1 MTRYASMAVFLLLA
15 VLAAAAGATFEAG
28 EWYYRKLSSPAWNA
42 PVWLTALGW
51 SVAYACA
58 ALAAW
63 NAWQSEHYD
72 RLRAAVWWLA
82 LLALNVAWSFL
93 YFGINRPGWA
103 WIALGFAGVL
113 AIVCL
118 LQFRRLSPLAG
129 ALMLPYLLW
138 IAYLWLLNLA
148 TWTLNGGL
156 FSRVLL

>member
-1 MTRYASMAVFLLLA
+1 MTRYGSMAVFLLLA

-28 EWYYRKLSSPAWNA
+28 EWYYQKLFKPGWSAPA
-42 PVWLTALGW
+42 WLTALGW

-63 NAWQSEHYD
+63 SAWQSEHYD
-72 RLRAAVWWLA
+72 RLKAAAWWLA
-82 LLALNVAWSFL
+82 LIALNVLWSFL

-103 WIALGFAGVL
+103 WIALGLAGVL
-113 AIVCL
+113 AITCL
-118 LQFRRLSPLAG
+118 LRFRRLSPAAG